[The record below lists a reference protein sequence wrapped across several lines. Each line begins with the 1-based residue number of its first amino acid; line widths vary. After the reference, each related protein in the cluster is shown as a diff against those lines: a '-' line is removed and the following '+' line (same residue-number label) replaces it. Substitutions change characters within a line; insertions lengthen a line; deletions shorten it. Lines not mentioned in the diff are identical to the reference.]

1 MAAFTSSRLP
11 SNSRHTMPIFSVT
24 LACRILVTTLNFWPS
39 FQISGSLMSLGGN
52 ISHKRLCVGELGC
65 VSAVFLNA
73 LAIPNNFLSKW
84 SRHLA
89 CPFFVFA
96 LLILGDTGWK
106 PVPLFLAAR
115 NRRDDADFVTVFQ
128 RRFPV
133 FQEADVFLV
142 HINVHKTAH
151 LALVIHEAFLDAGE
165 ARLQFDDRFA
175 DGGGVD
181 FDQLLVVGQLAERC
195 WDSDFFGHKLIYDLL
210 MKNRSRFRRRI
221 RGQILFQPDNQRRN
235 RSEERRV

>member
-1 MAAFTSSRLP
+1 MWERLRVILRKEFIQALREP
-11 SNSRHTMPIFSVT
+11 RMRVLLFLPPFLQLLIFGYAVT
-24 LACRILVTTLNFWPS
+24 LDVDHARIAWMLVTTLNFWPS

-73 LAIPNNFLSKW
+73 LAISNNFLSKW

-195 WDSDFFGHKLIYDLL
+195 WDSDFFWHKLNFNFFGLATL
-210 MKNRSRFRRRI
+210 
-221 RGQILFQPDNQRRN
+221 
-235 RSEERRV
+235 